1 MDDQSKR
8 QSSLIDIENDQDME
22 NMEKMEDDKI
32 DREIE
37 LKKRA
42 LREKLKVLQEKYLI
56 VQKLKT
62 YCQTFEDMN
71 FGTSKY

>member
-8 QSSLIDIENDQDME
+8 QSSLKDIENDQDME